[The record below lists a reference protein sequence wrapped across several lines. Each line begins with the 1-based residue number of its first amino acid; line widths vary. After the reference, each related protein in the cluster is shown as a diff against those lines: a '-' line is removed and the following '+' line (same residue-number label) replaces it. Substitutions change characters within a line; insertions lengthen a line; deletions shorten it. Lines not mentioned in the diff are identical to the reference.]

1 MAALAKDL
9 ESKNSTLNDDRLRR
23 KVEAINVENRQ
34 MSAAAASPSAQ
45 QDYLK
50 ASKQRLYQAKSG
62 KRTGFALQPGDKGR
76 EVEQLQEALRQAGSY
91 KGPIDGIYDDD
102 VKKAVQ
108 AYQKTRNIN
117 ADGIAGA
124 TTMDA
129 MGLY

>member
-1 MAALAKDL
+1 MTTLAKDL
-9 ESKNSTLNDDRLRR
+9 EEKNRTLNDDRLRR
-23 KVEAINVENRQ
+23 KVEAIKVENRQ
-34 MSAAAASPSAQ
+34 MNEAVASPSAQ

-76 EVEQLQEALRQAGSY
+76 EVEQLQDALKKAGVY
-91 KGPIDGIYDDD
+91 KGPVDGVYDED
-102 VKKAVQ
+102 VKQAVQ
-108 AYQKTRNIN
+108 TYQKSKNMS
-117 ADGIAGA
+117 ADGVAGA